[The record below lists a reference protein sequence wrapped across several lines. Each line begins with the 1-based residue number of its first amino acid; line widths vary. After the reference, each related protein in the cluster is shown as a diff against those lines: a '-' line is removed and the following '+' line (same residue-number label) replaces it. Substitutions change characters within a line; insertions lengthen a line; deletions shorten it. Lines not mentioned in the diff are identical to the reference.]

1 MSIEFD
7 GFDWDEGNIGHCQK
21 HGLTIAEIEAALRGE
36 AFVAPDVKHSGAED
50 RFLAIGRDKNMRPFF
65 IVYTYRTR
73 AGKRLIRPVSA
84 RSMHKKEIERY
95 ET

>member
-1 MSIEFD
+1 MN
-7 GFDWDEGNIGHCQK
+7 GFKTHPAGGDV
-21 HGLTIAEIEAALRGE
+21 TMRGE

-50 RFLAIGRDKNMRPFF
+50 RLLAIGRDKNMWPCF
-65 IVYTYRTR
+65 IAYTYRTR